1 MEFLNNLYF
10 NIIDIIVFAV
20 ILTSCLV
27 ATSRGF
33 VKEFFSIFS
42 WILSLVTA
50 FNFFE
55 KFKIKLLDHISQ
67 EIIVDFIAFGFP
79 FLGTLILSSIISSW
93 MAPKFDVNG
102 VLIFDKICGFV
113 FGAFRG
119 FLLIILFY
127 LGFLYL
133 IGKDKKLPDTLLEAY
148 SFKSINFSA
157 EFLVKFFNHKE
168 LKFNNENIKNCET
181 QDSRKK

>member
-1 MEFLNNLYF
+1 MEYFNNLYF
-10 NIIDIIVFAV
+10 NIIDIIVFGV
-20 ILTSCLV
+20 ILTSCIV
-27 ATSRGF
+27 ATLRGF
-33 VKEFFSIFS
+33 VKELFSIIS
-42 WILSLVTA
+42 WILSLIVA

-55 KFKIKLLDHISQ
+55 KFKIKLFDHISQ

-93 MAPKFDVNG
+93 LSPKFDVEG

-133 IGKDKKLPDTLLEAY
+133 IGNNKKLPNTLLD
-148 SFKSINFSA
+148 SFAFKYINFSS
-157 EFLVKFFNHKE
+157 ELLVEIFNKKE
-168 LKFNNENIKNCET
+168 LKSDNEKAKEL
-181 QDSRKK
+181 R